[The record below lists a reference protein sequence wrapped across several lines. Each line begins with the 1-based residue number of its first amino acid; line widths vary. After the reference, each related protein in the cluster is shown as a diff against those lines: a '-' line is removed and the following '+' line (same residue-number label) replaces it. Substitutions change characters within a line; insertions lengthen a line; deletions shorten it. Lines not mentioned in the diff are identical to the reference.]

1 MATELT
7 GNKKTDISIVK
18 NEMKKS
24 LDKEIIKEYTR
35 LANIAKKRYQR
46 IENADLYSPAVEGLK
61 KKTDINT
68 IFRRGGKDT
77 QQLAKDMI
85 LLKEFVNSDTSTVTG
100 AKNFR
105 KQSEEILGLK
115 NVSRGTLST
124 IWRAINKAKEVAPV
138 IMNYQALGKRLFNE
152 GWGQYDSTRLYEYV
166 KDNYDSFSYED
177 TVNIDSAVEDIAR
190 KAIDVI
196 GQLYETQ
203 SNEIEISLGRGAR
216 FK

>member
-18 NEMKKS
+18 NEMKKT
-24 LDKEIIKEYTR
+24 LDKEIRKEYAK

-46 IENADLYSPAVEGLK
+46 IEKADLYSPAVEGLK
-61 KKTDINT
+61 KKADINT
-68 IFRRGGKDT
+68 LFRSGGKDT
-77 QQLAKDMI
+77 QQLSKDMI
-85 LLKEFVNSDTSTVTG
+85 LLKEFVSSETSTVTG

-105 KQSEEILGLK
+105 NQSEEILGLK
-115 NVSRGTLST
+115 NVSRRTLST

-138 IMNYQALGKRLFNE
+138 IMNYQALGKRLH
-152 GWGQYDSTRLYEYV
+152 EYV
-166 KDNYDSFSYED
+166 KDKYDSFSYED
-177 TVNIDSAVEDIAR
+177 TIDIDSVVEDIAR
-190 KAIDVI
+190 QAIEEI
-196 GQLYETQ
+196 GKLYENQ

>member
-1 MATELT
+1 MSTELT
-7 GNKKTDISIVK
+7 GNKKTDITIVK
-18 NEMKKS
+18 NEMKKT
-24 LDKEIIKEYTR
+24 LDKEIRNEYSK

-46 IENADLYSPAVEGLK
+46 IEKADLYSPAVEGLK
-61 KKTDINT
+61 KKTDIKT
-68 IFRRGGKDT
+68 LFRSRGKDT

-85 LLKEFVNSDTSTVTG
+85 LLKEFVNSETSTVTG

-115 NVSRGTLST
+115 NVSRTALST

-138 IMNYQALGKRLFNE
+138 IMNYQELG
-152 GWGQYDSTRLYEYV
+152 QRLYDYV
-166 KDNYDSFSYED
+166 KDNYDSFAYED
-177 TVNIDSAVEDIAR
+177 VIDIDSAVEDIAI
-190 KAIDVI
+190 KAIGVI
-196 GQLYETQ
+196 GELYETQ